1 MRVIIIGCEY
11 AGKST
16 LAKNLLEWGR
26 KHDMRFHLDDHFTI
40 PDASLSKEDRE
51 VMLTLSPAFKERF
64 QRFQDV
70 YHVRL
75 LRNFR
80 DAIEVGFYSEN
91 TIYGPLYYGYKP
103 EFLAIRHG
111 RELEK
116 ELPSDTILVLL
127 TASPEVIVKR
137 MEMDPHEY
145 QVIRK
150 EDVPILLQ
158 KFEEEF
164 RASTIHAKIRIDTS
178 NRTPEE
184 TLQEFLAQA
193 RPYLTSEDLIRI
205 MMNEGKEG

>member
-26 KHDMRFHLDDHFTI
+26 RHDIRFHLDDHFTI

-70 YHVRL
+70 YHVRI

-116 ELPSDTILVLL
+116 ELPNDTILVLL
-127 TASPEVIVKR
+127 TASPEVIVRR
-137 MEMDPHEY
+137 MERDPHEY
-145 QVIRK
+145 EVIRK

-184 TLQEFLAQA
+184 TLEEFLAQA
-193 RPYLTSEDLIRI
+193 RPYLTSEDLIRLI
-205 MMNEGKEG
+205 MNEGKGS